1 MTPRPFRFRF
11 LFTFASTAF
20 LVALLLG
27 PFDILSPTLSGSSDE
42 PERGKSG
49 KRLFERETF
58 GGNGRTCLTCHSR
71 ETGTVSPEDAQQRFV
86 RNPGDPLF
94 FFDGSDDGA
103 GHGVVR
109 MLTDATILMRI
120 PLAPNVT
127 LVSDPSARSV
137 VVRRGIPTT
146 LNTPAL
152 DPVLMYDGRQP
163 NLVAQAHGAIVDHA
177 QATRVP
183 TPRELQRIA
192 DFQKTNAFFSSDRL
206 EDYAETGRPPLLPRG
221 RTDAEKRGRMF
232 FEDVPAAGGS
242 SKAGICAF
250 CHSGPMLNETN
261 QFTIVPPF
269 VRGGRFQTVGVS
281 EFNRAGNPVLDF
293 LFTYADGTVIP
304 VSSPDPGRALIT
316 GNAFDTFNSVNAF
329 KTPTLWGVGQTAPY
343 FHDNSA
349 KTLEDVMQHYAQFFA
364 IVTDPSVDGDP
375 AVILTERDQKDIIA
389 FMKLL
394 R

>member
-1 MTPRPFRFRF
+1 MTFPPIRFRA
-11 LFTFASTAF
+11 LFTFTSTAF
-20 LVALLLG
+20 LVALLFG
-27 PFDILSPTLSGSSDE
+27 PFDTLYPTLSGSSDE
-42 PERGKSG
+42 PARVESG

-58 GGNGRTCLTCHSR
+58 GGNGRTCRTCHSR

-86 RNPGDPLF
+86 VNPLDPLF
-94 FFDGSDDGA
+94 VFDGSDDGA

-127 LVSDPSARSV
+127 LASDPSARSV

-163 NLVAQAHGAIVDHA
+163 NLIAQAHGAIVDHA
-177 QATRVP
+177 QATRIP

-192 DFQKTNAFFSSDRL
+192 DFQKTSAFFSSDRL
-206 EDYAETGRPPLLPRG
+206 EHFAETGRPPSLPHG
-221 RTDAEKRGRMF
+221 QTAAEKRGRRF
-232 FEDVPAAGGS
+232 FEDVQAAGGS

-261 QFTIVPPF
+261 QFAIVPPF

-281 EFNRAGNPVLDF
+281 EFNRAGNPALDF
-293 LFTYADGTVIP
+293 VFTYPDTVIH

-316 GNAFDTFNSVNAF
+316 GDASDTFNSLNAF
-329 KTPTLWGVGQTAPY
+329 KTRSPRR
-343 FHDNSA
+343 
-349 KTLEDVMQHYAQFFA
+349 YA
-364 IVTDPSVDGDP
+364 
-375 AVILTERDQKDIIA
+375 TEMRSRQCRA
-389 FMKLL
+389 
-394 R
+394 RGE

>member
-1 MTPRPFRFRF
+1 MPSKPIRFRS

-20 LVALLLG
+20 FVALLLG
-27 PFDILSPTLSGSSDE
+27 PFNVLHPTLSGNSREQEQAD
-42 PERGKSG
+42 SG

-71 ETGTVSPEDAQQRFV
+71 ETGTVSPADAQQRFV
-86 RNPGDPLF
+86 RNPRDPLF
-94 FFDGSDDGA
+94 LFDGSDDGA

-152 DPVLMYDGRQP
+152 DPVLMSDGRQP
-163 NLVAQAHGAIVDHA
+163 DLIAQAHGAIVDHA
-177 QATRVP
+177 QPTRMP
-183 TPRELQRIA
+183 TLRELQRIA
-192 DFQKTNAFFSSDRL
+192 AFQKTPAFFSSERL
-206 EDYAETGRPPLLPRG
+206 AEFAETGRAPSLPRG
-221 RTDAEKRGRMF
+221 KTASEKRGRLF
-232 FEDVPAAGGS
+232 FEDVPSAGGS

-261 QFTIVPPF
+261 QFAIVPPF

-281 EFNRAGNPVLDF
+281 EINRAGNPVLDF
-293 LFTYADGTVIP
+293 LFTYPDGTVIP
-304 VSSPDPGRALIT
+304 VSSPDPGVALIT
-316 GNAFDTFNSVNAF
+316 GDAFNTFNSLNAF
-329 KTPTLWGVGQTAPY
+329 KTPTLWGVANTAPY

-349 KTLEDVMQHYAQFFA
+349 KTLEELMVHYAQFFA
-364 IVTDPSVDGDP
+364 IVTDPVFDGDP
-375 AVILTERDQKDIIA
+375 AVILTEQDQKDMIA